1 MNDALKRIC
10 KERKEFYSN
19 LKETKSLK
27 AIEKEIYQAP
37 VLRNF
42 THSLEKFSY
51 NFSLI
56 AEIKRASPSAGIIR
70 PSLDPSEIAK
80 SYEKAG
86 AACLSVL
93 TENKNFQGKNSDLIS
108 AKKACSIPVLR
119 KDFILE
125 IYQVIESRV
134 IGADCILLI
143 LACLSDNEAKE
154 LELLAIDL
162 GMDVIIEVHNKEE
175 FERALK
181 LKSKLI
187 GVNNRNLKT
196 LNTNINTTIKLSEN
210 FPDNKIL
217 ISESGLKTHS
227 DLKMLKSY
235 GANCFL
241 IGEHLLKES
250 NIELATRSIL
260 NK

>member
-10 KERKEFYSN
+10 KERKEFYSD
-19 LKETKSLK
+19 LKETKPLK
-27 AIEKEIYQAP
+27 AIEKEVYKAP
-37 VLRNF
+37 LLRNF
-42 THSLEKFSY
+42 THSLEKFSSG
-51 NFSLI
+51 FSLI
-56 AEIKRASPSAGIIR
+56 AEIKRASPSAGMIR
-70 PSLDPSEIAK
+70 YNLDPSEIAK
-80 SYEKAG
+80 AYEKAG

-108 AKKACSIPVLR
+108 AKKACLIPVLR

-125 IYQVIESRV
+125 VYQVFESRV

-143 LACLSDNEAKE
+143 LACLSDKEAKE

-162 GMDVIIEVHNKEE
+162 GMDVIIEVHDRNELK
-175 FERALK
+175 RALK

-196 LNTNINTTIKLSEN
+196 LSTDINTTIKLSEN

-250 NIELATRSIL
+250 NIEIATKSIL